1 LETKATAMTDTTSSA
16 APEYSRIKRLFELD
30 ARWSAKL
37 TVSQRHSRLRHLFQ
51 FLAHSGDSWFMIPV
65 MGLIWL
71 AGDGYW
77 KWRMLVMFI
86 AICITAL
93 VAVGLKR
100 LIGRQRPAGD
110 WGLIYRSTDP
120 HSFPSGHAARLVM
133 LAILSIQLGP
143 WWLCLLLFLWAPLVM
158 LARVAMGV
166 HYLSDV
172 VGGAVLGTAFGIAFV
187 MII

>member
-1 LETKATAMTDTTSSA
+1 MTDTA
-16 APEYSRIKRLFELD
+16 APDNNRMNRFLELD

-37 TVSQRHSRLRHLFQ
+37 TLSQRHAGLRNLFR

-71 AGDGYW
+71 FGDDVW
-77 KWRMLVMFI
+77 KWRMLVMFL

-100 LIGRQRPAGD
+100 LIGRRRPEGN

-133 LAILSIQLGP
+133 LALLSIRLGP
-143 WWLCLLLFLWAPLVM
+143 GWLCVLFFLWAPLVA

-166 HYLSDV
+166 HYLSDII
-172 VGGAVLGTAFGIAFV
+172 GGAVLGIAFGILFV
-187 MII
+187 LIL